1 MGPWGS
7 LVQSGGIREGSLEE
21 VVSQVSRHEQGLW
34 MLRKGSQAAWA
45 AACAEELRKKEATGA
60 FCLGVGG
67 GERWL
72 GRSRRKPGSHMD
84 SSLAVVRKGCG
95 SLLPHLS
102 VAMSCDFSGL
112 GKFKVTVWGSRGG
125 GARGHP
131 LTRAGKGQLGSWGPC
146 LPHTAASMKVLLL
159 RRPEWAL
166 FLYLWAA

>member
-1 MGPWGS
+1 M
-7 LVQSGGIREGSLEE
+7 QSGGIREGSLEE
-21 VVSQVSRHEQGLW
+21 VVPQVCRHEQGLW

-60 FCLGVGG
+60 LCLGVGG
-67 GERWL
+67 DERWL
-72 GRSRRKPGSHMD
+72 GRSRRKPGSHAD

-95 SLLPHLS
+95 PLLPHLS

-125 GARGHP
+125 GAKGHP
-131 LTRAGKGQLGSWGPC
+131 LQGWQRPTGKLGPM
-146 LPHTAASMKVLLL
+146 PAHTAVSMKVLLL